1 MLVNIIDKI
10 RSHRIHYLGV
20 GLALFALSSCGAFPK
35 MIADIETDVVSISAF
50 SDANGG
56 YPVAVDLVVLND
68 AALVQAVQEMS
79 AKNWFKGREQF
90 ILDHR
95 EASTV
100 ISREV
105 VPGKTAPK
113 IELKRSVRVNALS
126 VFAFANYI
134 NEGSHRLTLGSIEQ
148 PQIVLEKTTLRL
160 APK

>member
-1 MLVNIIDKI
+1 MLVNIIDKLH
-10 RSHRIHYLGV
+10 SQRIHYLVV
-20 GLALFALSSCGAFPK
+20 GIALFAVSSCGIFPK
-35 MIADIETDVVSISAF
+35 MIADIETDVISISAV

-56 YPVAVDLVVLND
+56 YPIAVDIVVLND
-68 AALVQAVQEMS
+68 SALVQAVQGMS
-79 AKNWFKGREQF
+79 AKNWFQGKEQF

-100 ISREV
+100 ILREV

-113 IELKRSVRVNALS
+113 IELERSVRVNALS

-134 NEGSHRLTLGSIEQ
+134 NEGSHRLTLGNIEQ

>member
-1 MLVNIIDKI
+1 VLVNIIDKI
-10 RSHRIHYLGV
+10 HSQRIHYLVV
-20 GLALFALSSCGAFPK
+20 GIALFAVSSCGIFPK
-35 MIADIETDVVSISAF
+35 MIADIETDVISISAV

-56 YPVAVDLVVLND
+56 YPIAVDIVVLND
-68 AALVQAVQEMS
+68 SALVQAVQGMS
-79 AKNWFKGREQF
+79 AKNWFQGKEQF

-100 ISREV
+100 ILREV

-113 IELKRSVRVNALS
+113 IELERSVRVNALS

-134 NEGSHRLTLGSIEQ
+134 NEGSHRLTLGNIEQ

>member
-10 RSHRIHYLGV
+10 HSQRIHYLVV
-20 GLALFALSSCGAFPK
+20 GIALFAVSSCGIFPK
-35 MIADIETDVVSISAF
+35 MIADIETDVISISAV

-56 YPVAVDLVVLND
+56 YPIAVDIVVLND
-68 AALVQAVQEMS
+68 SALVQAVQGMS
-79 AKNWFKGREQF
+79 AKNWFQGKEQF

-95 EASTV
+95 VASTV
-100 ISREV
+100 ILREV

-113 IELKRSVRVNALS
+113 IELERSVRVNALS

-134 NEGSHRLTLGSIEQ
+134 NEGSHRLTLGNIEQ